1 MTAGADP
8 LTTADTRIQITRRT
22 SRWDD
27 RPATVADAIDFWS
40 FAAGAANVVMQLALP
55 PVGHGVAESTVTS
68 GSLLHHPWKR
78 ARTTFS
84 YLAVAILGTDADK
97 AAYRAAVDGAHR
109 QVRSTPASPVK
120 YNAFNRD
127 LQLWVGACLYKGGV
141 DIYRTFIGEMDDET
155 ADRHY
160 QNEGKAK
167 ATTLQVP
174 EEMWPADRAAFE
186 QYWQDSLDKIH
197 IDDAVRKYL
206 YPIAVNRVAKFRLPG
221 PLQRAH
227 EEFWLLITTGF
238 LPQRFRDEMGLAWD
252 PQRQARFDRVIAV
265 IRTANNLLPE
275 PVRRFPFNILL
286 RDLDWRIRTGRSL
299 V

>member
-1 MTAGADP
+1 MTISDVRPAPARR
-8 LTTADTRIQITRRT
+8 ARRT
-22 SRWDD
+22 PVGDELMG
-27 RPATVADAIDFWS
+27 VVML
-40 FAAGAANVVMQLALP
+40 AAPANVIMQLGLP
-55 PVGHGVAESTVTS
+55 GVGYGVMESRVNSGRIDRHPV
-68 GSLLHHPWKR
+68 KR
-78 ARTTFS
+78 GRTTLT
-84 YLAVAILGTDADK
+84 YLAVATRGTAEQK
-97 AAYRAAVDGAHR
+97 AAFRQAVNGAHA
-109 QVRSTPASPVK
+109 QVYSTKESPVK
-120 YNAFNRD
+120 YNAFSKD

-160 QNEGKAK
+160 QTEGKAK

-186 QYWQDSLDKIH
+186 QYWQESLDKIH

-227 EEFWLLITTGF
+227 EEFWLLMTTGF
-238 LPQRFRDEMGLAWD
+238 LPQRFRDEMQLPWD
-252 PQRQARFDRVIAV
+252 PQRQARFDRLISFF
-265 IRTANNLLPE
+265 RTANNLLPE
-275 PVRRFPFNILL
+275 PVRRFPFNVLL
-286 RDLDWRIRTGRSL
+286 RDLDWRIRTGRPL